1 MGKLGGEHI
10 GQNKSGR
17 HYFAFDVKPNTTKQ
31 ELQAYVDTNLS
42 KVYSG
47 EYSSGG
53 GLYAIWTG
61 Q

>member
-10 GQNKSGR
+10 GQNKSGT

-42 KVYSG
+42 KVYG
-47 EYSSGG
+47 GYSTSGG
-53 GLYAIWTG
+53 LFAVWNG
-61 Q
+61 